1 MENMENL
8 EALIGLG
15 VAVGTIL
22 VGFLLGWIISGLHNI
37 YYNYHAKKNH
47 ANHPKLFELIN
58 ERDKILAKRSCWWH
72 QKYKAEKEMQDY
84 EEKIR
89 YGGSTPELCKKLTKS
104 HADWREA
111 FENLERS
118 EPVLIDAREAVDSY
132 REEHNIRHW

>member
-1 MENMENL
+1 MENL
-8 EALIGLG
+8 EALLGLG

-22 VGFLLGWIISGLHNI
+22 IGFLLGWIVSSLHNI

-58 ERDKILAKRSCWWH
+58 ERDKILAERACWWH
-72 QKYKAEKEMQDY
+72 QKSKAEKEIQDY
-84 EEKIR
+84 EDKIR
-89 YGGSTPELCKKLTKS
+89 YGGSTPELCKKLTKC

-111 FENLERS
+111 FENLERT
-118 EPVLIDAREAVDSY
+118 EPSLIDAREAVDSY